1 MIFCIDIKCFILKF
15 AKEKESILK
24 PATIR
29 ATLSNMSYR
38 ILVIDDEEPLCDI
51 LKYNLEK
58 DGYKVD
64 CAYCAVEALEQDL
77 SAYDLFIVDIMMER
91 LSGYDFVQ
99 RLRST
104 TGVEHLPVI
113 FCSALGDEDDKVTG
127 LNIGGDDYITK
138 PFVIGEVLAR
148 VRAVLRRSAGEKLAR
163 AAAKKPTSKSDYLPD
178 VTYRDVRIDQNEKV
192 CYIDDKEVP
201 LTRTEFDLLL
211 FFLTHRNRIY
221 SRDEII
227 RNVWPND
234 VLVSQRAIDTNLTRL
249 RRKLGQYGNNIT
261 TRQGFGYG
269 FKEGD

>member
-1 MIFCIDIKCFILKF
+1 MAF
-15 AKEKESILK
+15 
-24 PATIR
+24 
-29 ATLSNMSYR
+29 R

-58 DGYKVD
+58 DGYIVD
-64 CAYCAVEALEQDL
+64 CSYSAVEALERNLAD
-77 SAYDLFIVDIMMER
+77 YDLFIVDIMMER

-104 TGVEHLPVI
+104 IGVEQLPVI

-138 PFVIGEVLAR
+138 PFVISEVLAR
-148 VRAVLRRSAGEKLAR
+148 VHAVLRRSQASLRMR
-163 AAAKKPTSKSDYLPD
+163 ANQNAAHQAKSSVDYLPD
-178 VTYRDVRIDQNEKV
+178 VTFRTLRIDQNSKTCFV
-192 CYIDDKEVP
+192 DDKEVP
-201 LTRTEFDLLL
+201 LTRTEYDLLN
-211 FFLTHRNRIY
+211 FFLNHRNRIY

-234 VLVSQRAIDTNLTRL
+234 VFVSQRAIDTNLTRL
-249 RRKLGQYGNNIT
+249 RKKLGSYGNHIT

-269 FKEGD
+269 FKESD

>member
-1 MIFCIDIKCFILKF
+1 MSLFPEF
-15 AKEKESILK
+15 AKIKLFK
-24 PATIR
+24 QM
-29 ATLSNMSYR
+29 NYR

-51 LKYNLEK
+51 LQFNLEK
-58 DGYKVD
+58 EGYIVE
-64 CAYCAVEALEQDL
+64 CAYSAVEALERDL
-77 SAYDLFIVDIMMER
+77 SKYDLFIVDIMMEK

-104 TGVEHLPVI
+104 LGVEQLPVI
-113 FCSALGDEDDKVTG
+113 FCSALNDEDDKVTG

-138 PFVIGEVLAR
+138 PFVISEVLAR
-148 VRAVLRRSAGEKLAR
+148 VRAVLRRSAAILKPRLEKR
-163 AAAKKPTSKSDYLPD
+163 KNHVGDMLPD
-178 VTYRDVRIDQNEKV
+178 IVYNTIRIDQNEKAV
-192 CYIDDKEVP
+192 YIDNREVP
-201 LTRTEFDLLL
+201 LTRTEYDLLL

-249 RRKLGQYGNNIT
+249 RKKLGHYGNNIT

-269 FKEGD
+269 FKEGNEL

>member
-1 MIFCIDIKCFILKF
+1 
-15 AKEKESILK
+15 
-24 PATIR
+24 
-29 ATLSNMSYR
+29 MSYR

-58 DGYKVD
+58 EGYRVD
-64 CAYCAVEALEQDL
+64 CAYSAVEALDMDL
-77 SAYDLFIVDIMMER
+77 ASYDLFIVDIMMER

-104 TGVEHLPVI
+104 IGVEQLPVI
-113 FCSALGDEDDKVTG
+113 FCSALSDEDDKVTG

-138 PFVIGEVLAR
+138 PFVVSEVLAR
-148 VRAVLRRSAGEKLAR
+148 VRAVLRRSRSVLRSQASRREESK
-163 AAAKKPTSKSDYLPD
+163 AKPDYQPD
-178 VTYRDVRIDQNEKV
+178 ITYRDIRIDQNEKA
-192 CYIDDKEVP
+192 CYIHGKEIS

-221 SRDEII
+221 SREEII

-249 RRKLGQYGNNIT
+249 RKKLGDYGNNIT